1 MLSQRLVFALLLTVN
16 AVLFAK
22 SRYGEIPSRQ
32 VSWLHGEQSLVRRI
46 SSELMSAQTES
57 EPVNECRPLSFPLPQ
72 QCTHVV
78 EDCPVPETFLSIHY
92 VKQYFCTQPSLRP
105 VMFVGLII
113 WLIFLFSTLGIS
125 ASDFF
130 TPNLATIA
138 TLLGLDE
145 NVAGVTFL
153 AFGNGSPDVFS
164 TFSAMRANSGSLAI
178 GELLGAASFIVSC
191 VVGSMCIIRPF
202 EVNRGPFL
210 RDVGFF
216 TVAVSLLLVI
226 LSDGHIRPW
235 EAALM
240 IVLYIFYVAW
250 VVVGTC
256 TLKNLERAQYADT
269 ERYQDD
275 PSPVTLPAPSPPRSR
290 AISNP
295 EPLRIETTRLP
306 RRPHSRTPSPSSSYS
321 HMPSFSLVGALEF
334 RHVVASLRQDAPDA
348 TMNMFDSIPSLH
360 SQSPYAGGHYH
371 SHSRSRP
378 RTPSREI
385 DPWDTALSVPLNDR
399 SPPQLTLTP
408 AQDEPETM
416 HMYESGHLD
425 EMSQSSISIPRTL
438 SDGGDTDS
446 TFVPPA
452 TSKLIYVLREVYH
465 TIFPSMHHFHN
476 QSVLGKVASL
486 FAVPAVMLLTI
497 TLPVVVTPYDH
508 DHSAHEKM
516 GDSHNLIG
524 FEEEGE
530 ERALIAEDIMQE
542 QMHGLTFSKW
552 LTAVQCVLGPL
563 FCIGVLFRGTAQ
575 HIWLLLAAFIAGT
588 AMAVLVIVFAD
599 KAPRDHSSFRMAR
612 CCMVWIMAIA
622 DEVVNVLQTFGFI
635 FGLSDAIIGLT
646 IFAVGN
652 SLADLVANMS
662 VAVFAPIMGFS
673 ACFGGPMLNILLGI
687 GISGSYIISQTGMPY
702 DLHFGAT
709 LFVSTIGLLALLVT
723 TLVVVPW
730 NNYHL
735 SRSWG
740 VFLICSYITIMAIN
754 VVVELKG

>member
-1 MLSQRLVFALLLTVN
+1 MYYFPNALPVVSTGRL
-16 AVLFAK
+16 
-22 SRYGEIPSRQ
+22 R
-32 VSWLHGEQSLVRRI
+32 
-46 SSELMSAQTES
+46 SAGRPFDYLQ
-57 EPVNECRPLSFPLPQ
+57 CRPLSLPLPQ

-105 VMFVGLII
+105 VVFVGLII

-202 EVNRGPFL
+202 QVNRGPFL

-240 IVLYIFYVAW
+240 IVLYIIYVAW
-250 VVVGTC
+250 VVVGTWWSRRR
-256 TLKNLERAQYADT
+256 KRRQHIENLERAQYADT

-275 PSPVTLPAPSPPRSR
+275 PSPVTLPVPSPPRTR

-295 EPLRIETTRLP
+295 MPLRIETTRLP

-321 HMPSFSLVGALEF
+321 HSHMPSFSLVGALEF
-334 RHVVASLRQDAPDA
+334 RHVVESLRQDAPDA

-360 SQSPYAGGHYH
+360 SQTPYAGGHYH
-371 SHSRSRP
+371 SHPHSRSRT

-385 DPWDTALSVPLNDR
+385 DPWDTALSVPMNDR
-399 SPPQLTLTP
+399 SPPQLILTP

-438 SDGGDTDS
+438 SDGDDTDS

-465 TIFPSMHHFHN
+465 TLFPSMHHFHN

-516 GDSHNLIG
+516 ADSHNLIG

-530 ERALIAEDIMQE
+530 ERALLAEDIMQE
-542 QMHGLTFSKW
+542 QLHGVTFSKW

-563 FCIGVLFRGTAQ
+563 FCIGVLFRESSRFLYFLCI
-575 HIWLLLAAFIAGT
+575 H
-588 AMAVLVIVFAD
+588 LV
-599 KAPRDHSSFRMAR
+599 
-612 CCMVWIMAIA
+612 
-622 DEVVNVLQTFGFI
+622 
-635 FGLSDAIIGLT
+635 
-646 IFAVGN
+646 
-652 SLADLVANMS
+652 
-662 VAVFAPIMGFS
+662 
-673 ACFGGPMLNILLGI
+673 
-687 GISGSYIISQTGMPY
+687 
-702 DLHFGAT
+702 
-709 LFVSTIGLLALLVT
+709 
-723 TLVVVPW
+723 
-730 NNYHL
+730 
-735 SRSWG
+735 
-740 VFLICSYITIMAIN
+740 
-754 VVVELKG
+754 